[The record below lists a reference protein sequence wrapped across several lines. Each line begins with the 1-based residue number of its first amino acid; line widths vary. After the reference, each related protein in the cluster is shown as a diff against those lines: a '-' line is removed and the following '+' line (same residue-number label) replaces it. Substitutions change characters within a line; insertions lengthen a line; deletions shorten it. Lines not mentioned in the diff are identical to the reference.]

1 MKKKLILSFCV
12 SFFLAGTSL
21 LYSQITITEVEKIE
35 ERIVL
40 KPAPYD
46 SLKNWEYHKKLGDYK
61 QYIGLQIYLPPTA
74 NKSIGIY
81 PGSQNNF
88 LFSIKP
94 STIKTNVKSSY
105 RYYGS
110 NKWEEHTYDS
120 LVTFVY
126 KPFHYYYGGDGAGGN
141 MVGICS
147 DSASVS
153 DTYFTIMNVI
163 YGKKLDS
170 ILSFM
175 RNTFYDL
182 QKQKRENMF
191 IPTIRNEISYNYNDK
206 PSYIFL
212 LKNNKNND
220 SLYCFYNSNFILV
233 PYFVK
238 QNDLYQNINLIY
250 DDEKTDYGS
259 FKNSVREE
267 FDMRFNVKYEDNFG
281 HEKSTGKKV
290 VVEPGSK
297 WICSGVTLLKPSFK
311 IHYILKNNKDEQIAL
326 TDLKGFIDEKVY
338 IKRES
343 DKKLQYQQ
351 LVAKQKQEELLRKEN
366 ERKAIEKH
374 KSECIS
380 LFGQQNGELIAQ
392 GKVKINMTKEMCK
405 YSWGI
410 PLWTSKTTTE
420 YGIYED
426 WYYWLG
432 YSLHFVNDSL
442 KRIEE

>member
-1 MKKKLILSFCV
+1 MKRKLILSFCT
-12 SFFLAGTSL
+12 SFFIAGTNL
-21 LYSQITITEVEKIE
+21 IYSQITITEVEKTE

-46 SLKNWEYHKKLGDYK
+46 SLKNWEYHEKLGDNK
-61 QYIGLQIYLPPTA
+61 QYIGLQIYLPPTP
-74 NKSIGIY
+74 NKSIGVY

-94 STIKTNVKSSY
+94 SIIKTNVKSSFTDY
-105 RYYGS
+105 NS
-110 NKWEEHTYDS
+110 TKWEEHVYDS

-126 KPFHYYYGGDGAGGN
+126 NPFHYYYGGN
-141 MVGICS
+141 MVGVCS
-147 DSASVS
+147 DSATISN
-153 DTYFTIMNVI
+153 TYFTIINVI

-170 ILSFM
+170 ILRFM
-175 RNTFYDL
+175 ENAFHDFK
-182 QKQKRENMF
+182 KQKRGNIF
-191 IPTIRNEISYNYNDK
+191 IPNIRNEISYNYNDR

-238 QNDLYQNINLIY
+238 QKDLYQNINLIY
-250 DDEKTDYGS
+250 DDEKTDYGT
-259 FKNSVREE
+259 FKNSFREE
-267 FDMRFNVKYEDNFG
+267 FDTRFNVKYEDDNG

-290 VVEPGSK
+290 VLAPGSK
-297 WICSGVTLLKPSFK
+297 WICKEVTLLKPSFK
-311 IHYILKNNKDEQIAL
+311 IYYILKNDKDEQIAL
-326 TDLKGFIDEKVY
+326 TDFKGFIDEKVY
-338 IKRES
+338 TKRES
-343 DKKLQYQQ
+343 DKKLQYQL

-366 ERKAIEKH
+366 ERKEIEKR
-374 KSECIS
+374 KSECIG

-405 YSWGI
+405 YGWGT

-420 YGIYED
+420 YGTYED

-432 YSLHFVNDSL
+432 YSLHFVNGSL